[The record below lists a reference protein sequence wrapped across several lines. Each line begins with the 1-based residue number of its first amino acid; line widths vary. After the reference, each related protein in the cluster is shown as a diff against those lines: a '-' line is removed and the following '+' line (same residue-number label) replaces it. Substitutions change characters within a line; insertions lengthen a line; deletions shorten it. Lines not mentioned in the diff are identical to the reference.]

1 MSDKNK
7 KFIDSH
13 VEFIG
18 FEEVGIDK
26 PKEKLEKLL
35 DEDIIKKQQ
44 KKIYILEREC
54 KRLIDEKSDNDVVMT
69 LSKIEELTD
78 KQMEQVFLIINTLA
92 SLQPGFSSTGPYKV
106 ENNISSILGKCYKE
120 LESLNG

>member
-7 KFIDSH
+7 
-13 VEFIG
+13 
-18 FEEVGIDK
+18 
-26 PKEKLEKLL
+26 
-35 DEDIIKKQQ
+35 DIIKKQQ

-54 KRLIDEKSDNDVVMT
+54 KRLIDEKADNNVVMT

-78 KQMEQVFLIINTLA
+78 KQMEQVFLIINTVA
-92 SLQPGFSSTGPYKV
+92 SLQPGYSKDIY
-106 ENNISSILGKCYKE
+106 SILDKCYEE

>member
-7 KFIDSH
+7 
-13 VEFIG
+13 
-18 FEEVGIDK
+18 
-26 PKEKLEKLL
+26 
-35 DEDIIKKQQ
+35 DIIKKQQ
-44 KKIYILEREC
+44 SCLNKLQKQIYILEREN

-78 KQMEQVFLIINTLA
+78 KQMEQVFLIINTVA
-92 SLQPGFSSTGPYKV
+92 SLQPGSSKDI
-106 ENNISSILGKCYKE
+106 NSILDKCYEE

>member
-7 KFIDSH
+7 
-13 VEFIG
+13 
-18 FEEVGIDK
+18 
-26 PKEKLEKLL
+26 
-35 DEDIIKKQQ
+35 DIIKKQQ
-44 KKIYILEREC
+44 KKIYILEREN

-78 KQMEQVFLIINTLA
+78 KQMEQVFLIIHTVA
-92 SLQPGFSSTGPYKV
+92 STNPGYSKDIY
-106 ENNISSILGKCYKE
+106 SILSKCYKE

>member
-7 KFIDSH
+7 
-13 VEFIG
+13 
-18 FEEVGIDK
+18 
-26 PKEKLEKLL
+26 
-35 DEDIIKKQQ
+35 DIIKKQQ
-44 KKIYILEREC
+44 KKIYILEREN

-92 SLQPGFSSTGPYKV
+92 SLQPVSSKDIY
-106 ENNISSILGKCYKE
+106 SILDKCYEE

>member
-1 MSDKNK
+1 MSEKSKN
-7 KFIDSH
+7 FIDSH

-18 FEEVGIDK
+18 FEEAGIDN

-78 KQMEQVFLIINTLA
+78 KQMEQVFLIINTVA
-92 SLQPGFSSTGPYKV
+92 SLQPGSSKDIY
-106 ENNISSILGKCYKE
+106 SILDKCYEE

>member
-7 KFIDSH
+7 
-13 VEFIG
+13 
-18 FEEVGIDK
+18 
-26 PKEKLEKLL
+26 
-35 DEDIIKKQQ
+35 DIIKKQQ
-44 KKIYILEREC
+44 KKIYILEREN

-78 KQMEQVFLIINTLA
+78 KQMEQVFLIINTVA
-92 SLQPGFSSTGPYKV
+92 SLQPGSSKDIY
-106 ENNISSILGKCYKE
+106 SILSKCYKE

>member
-7 KFIDSH
+7 
-13 VEFIG
+13 
-18 FEEVGIDK
+18 
-26 PKEKLEKLL
+26 
-35 DEDIIKKQQ
+35 DIIKKQQ

-78 KQMEQVFLIINTLA
+78 KQMEQVFLIINTVA
-92 SLQPGFSSTGPYKV
+92 SFQPGSSKDIY
-106 ENNISSILGKCYKE
+106 SILSKCYNE